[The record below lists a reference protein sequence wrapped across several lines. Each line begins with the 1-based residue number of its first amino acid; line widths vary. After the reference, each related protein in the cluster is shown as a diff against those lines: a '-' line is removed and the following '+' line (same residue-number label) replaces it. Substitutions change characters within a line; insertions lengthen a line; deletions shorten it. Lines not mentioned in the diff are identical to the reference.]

1 MATSNGPMGTS
12 NVRSSTLRQTRTNPS
27 RQSKTAGRTSIL
39 NHVVNPFNN
48 HAHNPSLAGGPGNGG
63 AGSYAGGGGQYGAAS
78 QHPAGLYPGIHHFTD
93 AIDAL
98 PREFRRHTSLL
109 NEVDGKAFAL
119 EAQLPKLLQVAAE
132 LISEPFPIHG
142 SVDAKSAQ
150 GFQTDGLQTESP
162 ERSAARR
169 QAFQNIRNTLTDL
182 LPTMDEKNHVARN
195 AFLSLKKDVNRLE
208 MIYPYVENEIS
219 EEARIGSRT
228 HWAYLNKPTKAS
240 GTAGS
245 ERPRREAA
253 TRDRDADETHRES
266 RREAGGRKQR
276 RNQVEP
282 EVDESRARKGNIPAK
297 SRAGAG
303 EASQVN
309 QNVAASAGPS
319 KRRRIEKAVPTPTSA
334 AMERSA
340 SAATNAGRSGVKESP
355 VPEFGKKRSRAQNV
369 TAPSRKS
376 TPPPSA
382 SNRPQSARLQQTA
395 AAASNGRQRPSS
407 ATSNRNLNS
416 STSLGL
422 GPAHLDRSSNPASIA
437 DKGILDI
444 KAPAPKDS
452 SSGPRVEPSSP
463 GAAVSSKTGVNSV
476 EPKADSM
483 VITKPGER
491 DTQREVS
498 LTIATATTAKMEP
511 QDAVNTHSPIPPS
524 VTSKGR
530 SSKTSTPVVS
540 TFAESQRSSR
550 PSRATAAAAAAAEGS
565 NPAPTIKRSHKKGA
579 GNTGTAAATA
589 RQLALA
595 AANAAEDEDSS
606 RHGDDEDDEGELR
619 YCYCNQISFGDMI
632 ACDMEN
638 CPREWFHLSC
648 VGLTRPPSKSVKWY
662 CNECK
667 ETMKKGKSNG
677 R

>member
-1 MATSNGPMGTS
+1 
-12 NVRSSTLRQTRTNPS
+12 
-27 RQSKTAGRTSIL
+27 
-39 NHVVNPFNN
+39 
-48 HAHNPSLAGGPGNGG
+48 
-63 AGSYAGGGGQYGAAS
+63 
-78 QHPAGLYPGIHHFTD
+78 
-93 AIDAL
+93 
-98 PREFRRHTSLL
+98 
-109 NEVDGKAFAL
+109 
-119 EAQLPKLLQVAAE
+119 
-132 LISEPFPIHG
+132 
-142 SVDAKSAQ
+142 
-150 GFQTDGLQTESP
+150 
-162 ERSAARR
+162 
-169 QAFQNIRNTLTDL
+169 
-182 LPTMDEKNHVARN
+182 MDEKNHVARN

-369 TAPSRKS
+369 TAPSRKRIKEDFNFGSNVSRVFVLSSRTNTISSTVDSSLAPSPVVPSVNPVGKTS